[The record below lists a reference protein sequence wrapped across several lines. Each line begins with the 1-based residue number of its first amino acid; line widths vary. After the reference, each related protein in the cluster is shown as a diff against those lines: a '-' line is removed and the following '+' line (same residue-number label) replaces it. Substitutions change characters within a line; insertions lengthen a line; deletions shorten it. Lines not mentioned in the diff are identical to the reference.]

1 METHKNNHRNITLS
15 TKATVLDKIE
25 LKEIAKKNDLT
36 LSELIYSLI
45 TVFKNQYENIGKDT
59 PEVEKLKKEIQ
70 LKDKALNKAQ
80 INLENADYKVKLE
93 MERADKASHKY
104 DECRYQLKEALARET
119 ELKNHN
125 EELVKENSKLNK
137 TVTSLT
143 NYNNSDNYKKA
154 GIGLAGVI
162 GASYGFMRLL
172 KWIRLKYFIK
182 TTTFAL
188 TVLLYTFFYKSL
200 LLSFNKTLKL

>member
-1 METHKNNHRNITLS
+1 MEAHKNNHRNITIS
-15 TKATVLDKIE
+15 AKATVLDKIE
-25 LKEIAKKNDLT
+25 LKEIAQRNNLT
-36 LSELIYSLI
+36 LSEFIYSLI
-45 TVFKNQYENIGKDT
+45 TVFKHQFENIGKDSH
-59 PEVEKLKKEIQ
+59 EVERLKKEIQ

-119 ELKNHN
+119 DLKINN
-125 EELVKENSKLNK
+125 EELVKENSRLYK
-137 TVTSLT
+137 TVASLT

-154 GIGLAGVI
+154 GIGLAGII

-172 KWIRLKYFIK
+172 K
-182 TTTFAL
+182 
-188 TVLLYTFFYKSL
+188 
-200 LLSFNKTLKL
+200 

>member
-172 KWIRLKYFIK
+172 K
-182 TTTFAL
+182 
-188 TVLLYTFFYKSL
+188 
-200 LLSFNKTLKL
+200 

>member
-15 TKATVLDKIE
+15 TKATVIDKIE

-119 ELKNHN
+119 DLKNHN

-172 KWIRLKYFIK
+172 K
-182 TTTFAL
+182 
-188 TVLLYTFFYKSL
+188 
-200 LLSFNKTLKL
+200 

>member
-15 TKATVLDKIE
+15 TKATVIDKIE

-70 LKDKALNKAQ
+70 LKNKALNKAQ

-119 ELKNHN
+119 DLKNHN

-172 KWIRLKYFIK
+172 K
-182 TTTFAL
+182 
-188 TVLLYTFFYKSL
+188 
-200 LLSFNKTLKL
+200 

>member
-15 TKATVLDKIE
+15 TKATVIDKIE

-45 TVFKNQYENIGKDT
+45 TVFKHQFENIGKDT

-119 ELKNHN
+119 ELKNHH

-172 KWIRLKYFIK
+172 K
-182 TTTFAL
+182 
-188 TVLLYTFFYKSL
+188 
-200 LLSFNKTLKL
+200 

>member
-15 TKATVLDKIE
+15 TKATVIDKIE

-36 LSELIYSLI
+36 LSEFIYSLI
-45 TVFKNQYENIGKDT
+45 TVFKHQFENIGKDT
-59 PEVEKLKKEIQ
+59 PEVERLKKEIQ
-70 LKDKALNKAQ
+70 LKNKALNKAQ
-80 INLENADYKVKLE
+80 INLENANYKVKLE

-154 GIGLAGVI
+154 GIGLAGII

-172 KWIRLKYFIK
+172 K
-182 TTTFAL
+182 
-188 TVLLYTFFYKSL
+188 
-200 LLSFNKTLKL
+200 

>member
-15 TKATVLDKIE
+15 TKATVIDKIE
-25 LKEIAKKNDLT
+25 LKEIAQRNNLT
-36 LSELIYSLI
+36 LSEFIYSLI
-45 TVFKNQYENIGKDT
+45 TVFKHQFENIGKDSH
-59 PEVEKLKKEIQ
+59 EVERLKKEIQ

-119 ELKNHN
+119 DLKINN
-125 EELVKENSKLNK
+125 EELVKENSRLFK
-137 TVTSLT
+137 TVASLT

-154 GIGLAGVI
+154 GIGLAGII
-162 GASYGFMRLL
+162 GASYGFMKLL
-172 KWIRLKYFIK
+172 K
-182 TTTFAL
+182 
-188 TVLLYTFFYKSL
+188 
-200 LLSFNKTLKL
+200 

>member
-15 TKATVLDKIE
+15 TKATVIDKIE

-172 KWIRLKYFIK
+172 K
-182 TTTFAL
+182 
-188 TVLLYTFFYKSL
+188 
-200 LLSFNKTLKL
+200 

>member
-15 TKATVLDKIE
+15 TKATVIDKIE

-45 TVFKNQYENIGKDT
+45 TVFKHQFENIGKDT
-59 PEVEKLKKEIQ
+59 PEVERLKKEIQ
-70 LKDKALNKAQ
+70 LKNKALNKAQ

-119 ELKNHN
+119 DLKNHN

-137 TVTSLT
+137 TVASLT
-143 NYNNSDNYKKA
+143 DYNNKDNYQKA
-154 GIGLAGVI
+154 GIGLAGI
-162 GASYGFMRLL
+162 LGASYGFMRL
-172 KWIRLKYFIK
+172 I
-182 TTTFAL
+182 
-188 TVLLYTFFYKSL
+188 
-200 LLSFNKTLKL
+200 NK

>member
-15 TKATVLDKIE
+15 NKATVIDKIE
-25 LKEIAKKNDLT
+25 LKEIAQRNNLT
-36 LSELIYSLI
+36 LSEFIYSLI
-45 TVFKNQYENIGKDT
+45 TVFKHQFENIGKDSH
-59 PEVEKLKKEIQ
+59 EVERLKKEIQ

-119 ELKNHN
+119 DLKINN
-125 EELVKENSKLNK
+125 EELVKENSRLFK
-137 TVTSLT
+137 TVASLT

-154 GIGLAGVI
+154 GIGLAGII
-162 GASYGFMRLL
+162 GASYGFMKLL
-172 KWIRLKYFIK
+172 K
-182 TTTFAL
+182 
-188 TVLLYTFFYKSL
+188 
-200 LLSFNKTLKL
+200 

>member
-15 TKATVLDKIE
+15 TKATVIDKIE
-25 LKEIAKKNDLT
+25 LKEIAEKNDLT

-59 PEVEKLKKEIQ
+59 PEVEKLKKEVQ

-80 INLENADYKVKLE
+80 INLENADYKVTLE
-93 MERADKASHKY
+93 MERADKASHKF
-104 DECRYQLKEALARET
+104 DECRCQLKEALARET
-119 ELKNHN
+119 DLKNHN

-154 GIGLAGVI
+154 GIGLAGII

-172 KWIRLKYFIK
+172 K
-182 TTTFAL
+182 
-188 TVLLYTFFYKSL
+188 
-200 LLSFNKTLKL
+200 

>member
-1 METHKNNHRNITLS
+1 MQTHKNNHRNITIS

-25 LKEIAKKNDLT
+25 LKEIAEKNNLT
-36 LSELIYSLI
+36 LSEFIYSLL
-45 TVFKNQYENIGKDT
+45 TVFKYQFENIGKDT
-59 PEVEKLKKEIQ
+59 PEVERLKKEVQ

-80 INLENADYKVKLE
+80 INLENADYKVTLE

-119 ELKNHN
+119 DLKNHN
-125 EELVKENSKLNK
+125 EELVKENSKLK
-137 TVTSLT
+137 ETIESLT

-154 GIGLAGVI
+154 GIGLAGII

-172 KWIRLKYFIK
+172 RK
-182 TTTFAL
+182 
-188 TVLLYTFFYKSL
+188 
-200 LLSFNKTLKL
+200 

>member
-1 METHKNNHRNITLS
+1 METHKSNHRNITLS
-15 TKATVLDKIE
+15 TKATVIDKIE

-80 INLENADYKVKLE
+80 INLENADYKVNLE

-119 ELKNHN
+119 DLKNHN

-172 KWIRLKYFIK
+172 K
-182 TTTFAL
+182 
-188 TVLLYTFFYKSL
+188 
-200 LLSFNKTLKL
+200 

>member
-1 METHKNNHRNITLS
+1 METHKSNHRNITLS
-15 TKATVLDKIE
+15 TKATVIDKIE

-45 TVFKNQYENIGKDT
+45 TVFKHQFENIGKDT

-119 ELKNHN
+119 DLKNHN

-162 GASYGFMRLL
+162 GAGYGFMRLL
-172 KWIRLKYFIK
+172 K
-182 TTTFAL
+182 
-188 TVLLYTFFYKSL
+188 
-200 LLSFNKTLKL
+200 

>member
-15 TKATVLDKIE
+15 TKATVIDKIE
-25 LKEIAKKNDLT
+25 LKEIAEKNDLT
-36 LSELIYSLI
+36 LSEFIYSLV
-45 TVFKNQYENIGKDT
+45 TVFKHQFENIGKDS
-59 PEVEKLKKEIQ
+59 PMVERLKKELQ
-70 LKDKALNKAQ
+70 LKDKALNKTL
-80 INLENADYKVKLE
+80 IKLENADYKVRLE

-119 ELKNHN
+119 DLKNHN

-172 KWIRLKYFIK
+172 RK
-182 TTTFAL
+182 
-188 TVLLYTFFYKSL
+188 
-200 LLSFNKTLKL
+200 

>member
-119 ELKNHN
+119 DLKNHN

-143 NYNNSDNYKKA
+143 NYNNSDNYKEA

-172 KWIRLKYFIK
+172 K
-182 TTTFAL
+182 
-188 TVLLYTFFYKSL
+188 
-200 LLSFNKTLKL
+200 

>member
-15 TKATVLDKIE
+15 TKATVIDKIE
-25 LKEIAKKNDLT
+25 LKEIAQRNNLT
-36 LSELIYSLI
+36 LSEFIYSLI
-45 TVFKNQYENIGKDT
+45 TVFKHQFENIGKDSH
-59 PEVEKLKKEIQ
+59 EVERLKKEIQ

-119 ELKNHN
+119 DLKINN
-125 EELVKENSKLNK
+125 EELVKENSRLFK
-137 TVTSLT
+137 TVASLT

-172 KWIRLKYFIK
+172 K
-182 TTTFAL
+182 
-188 TVLLYTFFYKSL
+188 
-200 LLSFNKTLKL
+200 